1 MSPVVAL
8 KNLKVE
14 GRTVKD
20 PNPRS
25 IDQADPSTENH
36 GRDEMNLAEFPI
48 TLLTDRSPRDQK
60 TLCYEDAHGKLLI
73 TGSDAYGLPTAA
85 DADVIVALMQL
96 TKIKNNFTDAT
107 VPFSRYELLKTL
119 TWPDTGRF
127 YKRLAESLYRW
138 STTSLHYQG
147 VWWDNNKKSNVN
159 VIMHILE
166 SVVLVDRGSSEGRHS
181 LPSSE
186 FTWNRIFL
194 ESCQANNLKNL
205 DLGIYFA
212 LRHPSS
218 KRLYRFLDK
227 RFYRSR
233 SDWTFDLR
241 EIAFERVG
249 LSRNYDGNA
258 AKIREKLQPALE
270 ELEGIGFLEPMT
282 KEERYEKKGRDWTV
296 RLVKRGSRVPR
307 PAATQA
313 QALAEPAMPESP
325 GIEQELIRRGVTAAK
340 AERLAREYPAKV
352 IADKLEVF
360 DWLAAKED
368 KRVAKSPAGYLVKS
382 IEEDYIAPKGFV
394 SKTERQR
401 REEARQ
407 AQERA
412 KVEQRRREREQEA
425 RDQAERVAVDAY
437 LQRLTPAERTA
448 LEAETLARTSP
459 EARRSYEEAM
469 PARLRASML
478 LGLVRE
484 HVAQELRR
492 EATPAGA

>member
-1 MSPVVAL
+1 MEDSNRP
-8 KNLKVE
+8 
-14 GRTVKD
+14 G
-20 PNPRS
+20 
-25 IDQADPSTENH
+25 IGQADPSIENN

-60 TLCYEDAHGKLLI
+60 TLRYEDAHGKLLI

-85 DADVIVALMQL
+85 DADVIVALMQI
-96 TKIKNNFTDAT
+96 TKLKNNFTNPT
-107 VPFSRYELLKTL
+107 VAFSRYELLKIL
-119 TWPDTGRF
+119 TWPDTGKF

-147 VWWDNNKKSNVN
+147 AWWDNNKKKNVN
-159 VIMHILE
+159 VVMHILE
-166 SVVLVDRGSSEGRHS
+166 SIVLVERGSSDGQHS

-212 LRHPSS
+212 LDHPSS

-227 RFYRSR
+227 RFYRGR
-233 SDWTFDLR
+233 NDWTFDLR

-258 AKIREKLQPALE
+258 AKIREKLQPAIE
-270 ELEGIGFLEPMT
+270 ELEAIGFLEPMI
-282 KEERYEKKGRDWTV
+282 KDERYERKGRDWTV
-296 RLVKRGSRVPR
+296 RLVKRGSL
-307 PAATQA
+307 AAPPTPTQA
-313 QALAEPAMPESP
+313 QAAAKLALPESP
-325 GIEQELIRRGVTAAK
+325 SIEWELIRRGVTAAK
-340 AERLAREYPAKV
+340 AERLAREHPAQV
-352 IADKLEVF
+352 IEGKLEVF

-382 IEEDYIAPKGFV
+382 IEEDYTAPKGFV
-394 SKTERQR
+394 PKAERQR
-401 REEARQ
+401 RAEARQ

-412 KVEQRRREREQEA
+412 KAEHRRQQHEQEA
-425 RDQAERVAVDAY
+425 RDQAERQAVDAY
-437 LQRLTPAERTA
+437 LKRLTPAERKA
-448 LEAETLARTSP
+448 LEAEVLARAGP
-459 EARRSYEEAM
+459 EVRQSYEEVA

-484 HVAQELRR
+484 HVAQGLRR
-492 EATPAGA
+492 ETIPAEFAARRLGRRSGPQAE